1 MVIHVNSGR
10 EALNNEWRLPGE
22 CNLNDGVTSYANNM
36 IPIGAVDCNAGK
48 LFITA
53 NGSSYYNHYS
63 EIKGYDGSLH
73 AVINDYIVN
82 MRVNTHMLIIG
93 ANSKA
98 YHHVM
103 HGLLASMRLSSHYE
117 DNMVKYEVIHKGDDY
132 KSIMHDVMSDYEN
145 RMNSLS
151 DNENGWYDKHS
162 DGSDDLFIIID
173 DYNGIINDLNK
184 ADVESEGYGSIAFKA
199 DLSVLLSEA
208 GNVGIHVIIGCV
220 KNMDVIDSLWFG
232 FLKARL
238 TVGQVAPNVS
248 KAVVHNNAGGVVH
261 SEYTGVLMTSDDTS
275 GCVLIRVDTSD
286 EQEDYA
292 Y

>member
-10 EALNNEWRLPGE
+10 EALDNEWRLPGE
-22 CNLNDGVTSYANNM
+22 CNLNDGVASYVNNM
-36 IPIGAVDCNAGK
+36 IPIGAVDCNAGR

-53 NGSSYYNHYS
+53 NGSSFYTHYS
-63 EIKGYDGSLH
+63 EIRGYDDKLH
-73 AVINDYIVN
+73 AVVNDYIVN

-103 HGLLASMRLSSHYE
+103 HGLLTSMRLSSHY
-117 DNMVKYEVIHKGDDY
+117 DGNSVKYEVIHKGDDY
-132 KSIMHDVMSDYEN
+132 RSIMHDVMSEYEN

-151 DNENGWYDKHS
+151 DADDGWYDKHS

-173 DYNGIINDLNK
+173 DYNGIINGLNE
-184 ADVESEGYGSIAFKA
+184 ADGESNADGSAAFKA

-220 KNMDVIDSLWFG
+220 KNIDAIDSRWFG

-248 KAVVHNNAGGVVH
+248 KAVVHNNAGGVIH
-261 SEYTGVLMTSDDTS
+261 SDYTGVLMTSDDMS

-286 EQEDYA
+286 EQAEY
-292 Y
+292 